1 MRMHPGTVEG
11 EIRMGVCIFLLCGFP
26 ELFGAKLHQTNATL
40 GLRRINDSCS
50 FEGIAPC
57 MLQGLV

>member
-1 MRMHPGTVEG
+1 MRMHPGTVEY
-11 EIRMGVCIFLLCGFP
+11 EIRMGDQMFLLCGFP
-26 ELFGAKLHQTNATL
+26 ELFGGKLHGIKATL
-40 GLRRINDSCS
+40 GLRRTNDSCS